1 MAHRQKCIICGIRP
15 APKGGYC
22 STCTAKIDS
31 ERRAH
36 AEQRAEKYLTY
47 RGHVVGL
54 YPSGGGNLKARL
66 LKRDPTH
73 LPKSRTL
80 NLDTYLEGFDRD
92 QIKRFKA
99 CVLSLAN
106 A

>member
-1 MAHRQKCIICGIRP
+1 MKCIICSVRP
-15 APKGGYC
+15 APKGKYC
-22 STCTAKIDS
+22 STCTAKIES

-36 AEQRAEKYLTY
+36 AEQKASRYLTY

-66 LKRDPTH
+66 LKRDPKH

-80 NLDTYLEGFDRD
+80 DLNTYLEGFDRD

-99 CVLSLAN
+99 GVLKLAN

>member
-1 MAHRQKCIICGIRP
+1 MDA
-15 APKGGYC
+15 
-22 STCTAKIDS
+22 
-31 ERRAH
+31 ERKA
-36 AEQRAEKYLTY
+36 RAEAEPAKFLTY

-54 YPSGGGNLKARL
+54 YPTGKGTLKARL
-66 LKRDPTH
+66 LKRDADN

-80 NLDTYLEGFDRD
+80 DLNTYLDGFDLE

-99 CVLSLAN
+99 CVLNLAH